1 MRLSSQLLLFGCC
14 AFLASSYGSPLDIQ
28 LQEERN
34 KRTFSLFNVVK
45 FKNTNCQAS
54 SSADLQGVCMTKEEC
69 SDVSG
74 TTDGNCAAGFGTCCV
89 IRVSSSG
96 ANCAATISQNCTYIE
111 SYNYPA
117 SITAAETCGYTI
129 NRCSSDICQIRL
141 DFLPTV
147 LGQPDAAAVG
157 ATAGVCGNA
166 NADSIAF
173 TPGVAGLPA
182 NSIPILCGTL
192 SNQHVYLE
200 ANRLADPAATVY
212 ITTTANNVPATR
224 NWRIKVSQI
233 ECSSNM
239 KAPQGCLQYF
249 TGIKNTVTSF
259 NFDGTLGT
267 ATGGNLA
274 YQDYRVCFRQ
284 EAGMCGQTFAE
295 TVLATGD
302 AFQLGGMTT
311 PAANAGAT
319 AANCLQT
326 LATINA
332 NTACLTTNADTCSFI
347 QIPGGN
353 PLSATGNDDVFCGFF
368 LSQTDAAAITGIAT
382 LPTTTSVI
390 KTTTKPFTLRHAVL
404 GNTQAVPQAGFSL
417 DVTQISQC

>member
-54 SSADLQGVCMTKEEC
+54 SAAALQGVCMTKEEC
-69 SDVSG
+69 TAVSG

-89 IRVSSSG
+89 IRVSSTG
-96 ANCAATISQNCTYIE
+96 ANCAATIAQNCTYIE
-111 SYNYPA
+111 SNNFPA
-117 SITAAETCGYTI
+117 SITTAGACTYTI

-141 DFLPTV
+141 DFITTA
-147 LGQPDAAAVG
+147 LGQPMAAGNAANSG
-157 ATAGVCGNA
+157 LCGNA
-166 NADSIAF
+166 NSDSIAF
-173 TPGVAGLPA
+173 TPGIAGLPA

-192 SNQHVYLE
+192 TGQHVYLE
-200 ANRLADPAATVY
+200 ANRLADPAATVA
-212 ITTTANNVPATR
+212 ITTTANRVPATR

-233 ECSSNM
+233 ECSSKM

-249 TGIKNTVTSF
+249 TGVKNTVTSF

-267 ATGGNLA
+267 ATGGELA
-274 YQDYRVCFRQ
+274 NQDYRVCFRQ

-295 TVLATGD
+295 TVLTTGD
-302 AFQLGGMTT
+302 AFQLAGMTNPT
-311 PAANAGAT
+311 TAAGAN
-319 AANCLQT
+319 AANCRQT
-326 LATINA
+326 GTGNA
-332 NTACLTTNADTCSFI
+332 NTACLNTAADTCSFI
-347 QIPGGN
+347 QIPGGSLN
-353 PLSATGNDDVFCGFF
+353 PITAASNDDVFCGFF
-368 LSQTDAAAITGIAT
+368 LSQTNAAAA
-382 LPTTTSVI
+382 PATTSVI
-390 KTTTKPFTLRHAVL
+390 KTTIRPFTLRHASL
-404 GNTQAVPQAGFSL
+404 GNTASPAQAGFSL